1 MGAGH
6 NDLCG
11 DVAMWPVAV
20 GDSGERRN
28 ARLLLKPGV
37 PAVEW
42 PKQSAATLA
51 GGAQRVE
58 KIIDH

>member
-1 MGAGH
+1 MT
-6 NDLCG
+6 C
-11 DVAMWPVAV
+11 VAMWPVAV